1 MARLTRWVGI
11 GLAISL
17 GFWGTTSSA
26 GAASNL
32 ITESVCFVVHV
43 PGDPTA
49 RNVFGTRYHTGP
61 VTPNREAILLVHGGS
76 TRGIWDFR
84 EDFSVAR
91 NLARA
96 GYVVIAYDQLGFP
109 GDSHYERPQGE
120 RTLTLQGF
128 RAMLHEVVGSL
139 KGGDYGIDGYCSRD
153 DGGTAEAGSQ
163 NVVLAG
169 HSGGGAIV
177 SGYPGQYHDVAAV
190 VQAAW
195 SNQGFDPSGI
205 APGGWLW
212 NMARQYATGSERLYL
227 FLDDHGRFNR
237 SQCETFA
244 FHPPGIDP
252 DIRTAFC
259 AEPNIKTIAAPAGAF
274 PTLPPFVIENQ
285 INIRQV
291 GPDIPVL
298 IVWPEFDSGFR
309 QQDRDAE
316 DRHWREHCGCDVTSW
331 TASDAGH
338 AFQVHRS
345 MPTFTDK
352 VVTWLHS
359 KGLDA

>member
-1 MARLTRWVGI
+1 MSKRPRWVRI
-11 GLAISL
+11 GVTISL
-17 GFWGTTSSA
+17 GPWPTAGSA
-26 GAASNL
+26 GAASQL
-32 ITESVCFVVHV
+32 ITESVCFVVHA
-43 PGDPTA
+43 PSDPTP
-49 RNVFGTRYHTGP
+49 RNVFGTRYHIGP
-61 VTPNREAILLVHGGS
+61 VTLDREAIVLVHGAS

-84 EDFSVAR
+84 EHFSVAR

-109 GDSHYERPQGE
+109 GDSPYERPQGQ
-120 RTLTLQGF
+120 RTLTVEGF
-128 RAMLHEVVGSL
+128 RVMLHEVVGSL
-139 KGGDYGIDGYCSRD
+139 KGGGYGIDGNCSRD
-153 DGGTAEAGSQ
+153 DGGTAEAGSHK
-163 NVVLAG
+163 VVLVG

-190 VQAAW
+190 VQTAW
-195 SNQGFDPSGI
+195 SNQGFDPNGV

-212 NMARQYATGSERLYL
+212 NVGRQYATGSEQLYL

-237 SQCETFA
+237 SQCEAFA
-244 FHPPGIDP
+244 FHPPGINP
-252 DIRTAFC
+252 DVRTAFC
-259 AEPNIKTIAAPAGAF
+259 AEPNIKTIAVPAGVL
-274 PTLPPFVIENQ
+274 PTLAPFVVDNQ
-285 INIRQV
+285 INIRRV

-298 IVWPEFDSGFR
+298 IVWPEFDSAFR

-316 DRHWREHCGCDVTSW
+316 DRYWHEHCGCDVTSW
-331 TASDAGH
+331 TAPDAGH

-345 MPTFTDK
+345 MPAFTDE